1 MLTTYTVTGMTCS
14 NCEAH
19 VTEEVSEIPG
29 VTSVRVNHTE
39 NSMAVESDRE
49 IAFDAIVEA
58 VAEAGDYKVT
68 AA

>member
-1 MLTTYTVTGMTCS
+1 MLTTYTVTGMTCG

-29 VTSVRVNHTE
+29 VTSVKVSHTD
-39 NSMAVESDRE
+39 NSMAVESDQE
-49 IAFDAIVEA
+49 IPFDAIVEA